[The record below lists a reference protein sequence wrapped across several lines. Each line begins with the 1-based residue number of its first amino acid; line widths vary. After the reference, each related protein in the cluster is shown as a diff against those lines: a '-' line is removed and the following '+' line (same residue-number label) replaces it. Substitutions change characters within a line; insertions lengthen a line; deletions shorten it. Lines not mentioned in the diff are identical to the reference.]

1 MRAQVSSFWALAS
14 GLWLLNSGLQ
24 RLRWPPELRS
34 LAFSRR
40 VLGRWPPAASFYG
53 DGIRRLASK
62 TWLLSLGLQTL
73 ASELWALALALA
85 LRASV
90 AGLWPPSAWSLRL
103 GRQVVDCQ
111 KNRG

>member
-1 MRAQVSSFWALAS
+1 MRAQVSGFWALAS
-14 GLWLLNSGLQ
+14 GLWLLSSGLQ

-85 LRASV
+85 LDPSV
-90 AGLWPPSAWSLRL
+90 AGLWPL
-103 GRQVVDCQ
+103 GVGRCL
-111 KNRG
+111 